1 MRTVQNWLDEYAESH
16 QNGTN
21 KTIHWI
27 CVPAIMHSLLGLFWA
42 IPVPAVISEVSPL
55 LNFATLFV
63 AFALGYYLLLSPK
76 LAIGMLPVV
85 SVMMALNYL
94 TWMQVGGWIWLVSV
108 VIFFVAWVGQFVGH
122 KIEGK
127 KPSFFKDLQF
137 LLIGPIWLLSF
148 IYRAVGMS
156 Y

>member
-1 MRTVQNWLDEYAESH
+1 MRSVQNWLDEYAESH

-27 CVPAIMHSLLGLFWA
+27 CVPSIMHSLLGLFWA
-42 IPVPAVISEVSPL
+42 IPVPEAIVAVSPL
-55 LNFATLFV
+55 LNFASLFV
-63 AFALGYYLLLSPK
+63 AFALGYYLLLSPR
-76 LAIGMLPVV
+76 LALGMVPVV
-85 SVMMALNYL
+85 AVMMALNYL
-94 TWMQVGGWIWLVSV
+94 TWLQVGGWIWLVSV
-108 VIFFVAWVGQFVGH
+108 IIFFVAWVGQFIGH

-148 IYRAVGMS
+148 IYKAMGMS